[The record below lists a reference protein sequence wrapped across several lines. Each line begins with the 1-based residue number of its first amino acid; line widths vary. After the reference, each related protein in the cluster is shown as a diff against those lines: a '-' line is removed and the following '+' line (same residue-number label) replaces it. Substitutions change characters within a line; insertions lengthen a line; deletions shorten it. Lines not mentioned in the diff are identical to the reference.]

1 MQSVAEQRQNA
12 IAMYRQMASGL
23 PAGSQPWLEA
33 RARTA
38 QTLRLM
44 GNATEAD
51 QLRDLVLATY
61 PAATIPWKSR
71 MESM

>member
-1 MQSVAEQRQNA
+1 MQSFTEYQQNA
-12 IAMYRQMASGL
+12 IGLYRQMASGL

-38 QTLRLM
+38 QTLRAL
-44 GNATEAD
+44 GKVTEAD

-61 PAATIPWKSR
+61 PAAETPWRNRFDSK
-71 MESM
+71 